1 MTRARNAMLF
11 FALLALVLS
20 AGCGKKDQEI
30 ATDPGATDPG
40 ADLELGTETVPE
52 DPFGAGDATDP
63 GDVDVSDLAEG
74 EPAVMLRDVFF
85 AFDQYDLDTEA
96 RAVLA
101 DNNRSLRDSN
111 VRILVEGHCDER
123 GTTQY
128 NLALGEKRA
137 QAAKGYLVS
146 LGIDAGRIDV
156 VSYGKERPFVM
167 GHDESAWS
175 QNRRAHFV
183 VR

>member
-1 MTRARNAMLF
+1 MTRARNATIF
-11 FALLALVLS
+11 FALLALVVS
-20 AGCGKKDQEI
+20 AGCGKKNQEI
-30 ATDPGATDPG
+30 KTDPGATELG
-40 ADLELGTETVPE
+40 TDLELGTENVPK
-52 DPFGAGDATDP
+52 DPFGGGEATEP
-63 GDVDVSDLAEG
+63 QDVDVSDVDS

-85 AFDQYDLDTEA
+85 AFDQYDLDTQA
-96 RAVLA
+96 RTTLA

-111 VRILVEGHCDER
+111 AHILIEGHCDER

-137 QAAKGYLVS
+137 QTAKGYLVS
-146 LGIDAGRIDV
+146 LGVDPGRVDI